1 MIHVLGKGGERTLSD
16 IITDVKQMVGA
27 SIYDNSFDVNIVIAI
42 NSALAVL
49 SDIGISE
56 ADNVCLEIGDTVKW
70 DELLE
75 GRTDIEY
82 IKSYIYLKV
91 KMLFDPPSSSALLDA
106 YNRQI
111 AEFEWRLN
119 TKQSVKKEE

>member
-1 MIHVLGKGGERTLSD
+1 MSD
-16 IITDVKQMVGA
+16 VITDVKQMVGA

-42 NSALAVL
+42 NSILAVL

-56 ADNVCLEIGDTVKW
+56 VDDTCLKVDDVMTW
-70 DELLE
+70 DELLK

-82 IKSYIYLKV
+82 IKSYIHLKV

-119 TKQSVKKEE
+119 TKQSVKKEEP

>member
-1 MIHVLGKGGERTLSD
+1 MTHVLGKGGERTLGD
-16 IITDVKQMVGA
+16 IITDIKQMLRA
-27 SIYDNSFDVNIVIAI
+27 SIYDDSFDVNIVIAI

-56 ADNVCLEIGDTVKW
+56 ADNVCLEIGDTVTW

>member
-1 MIHVLGKGGERTLSD
+1 MSD

-56 ADNVCLEIGDTVKW
+56 VDNTCLNVDDAMTW
-70 DELLE
+70 DELLK

-82 IKSYIYLKV
+82 IKSYIHLKV

-111 AEFEWRLN
+111 AEFEW
-119 TKQSVKKEE
+119 

>member
-1 MIHVLGKGGERTLSD
+1 MSD

-56 ADNVCLEIGDTVKW
+56 ADNVCLEIGDTVTW

-82 IKSYIYLKV
+82 IKTYIYLKV

-111 AEFEWRLN
+111 SEFEWRLN
-119 TKQSVKKEE
+119 TKQSAKKEE

>member
-1 MIHVLGKGGERTLSD
+1 MSD
-16 IITDVKQMVGA
+16 VITDVKQMVGA

-42 NSALAVL
+42 NSVLAVL

-56 ADNVCLEIGDTVKW
+56 VDNIRLDIGDIVSW
-70 DELLE
+70 DELLL

-82 IKSYIYLKV
+82 IKSYIQLKV

-111 AEFEWRLN
+111 EEFEWRLN

>member
-1 MIHVLGKGGERTLSD
+1 MDD
-16 IITDVKQMVGA
+16 IITDIKQMLGA
-27 SIYDNSFDVNIVIAI
+27 SIYDDSFDVNIVIAI

-56 ADNVCLEIGDTVKW
+56 ADNVCLEIGDTVTW

-82 IKSYIYLKV
+82 IKTYIYLKV

-119 TKQSVKKEE
+119 TKQSAKKEE

>member
-1 MIHVLGKGGERTLSD
+1 MTHVLGKGGERTLGD
-16 IITDVKQMVGA
+16 IITDIKQMLGA
-27 SIYDNSFDVNIVIAI
+27 SIYDDSFDVNIVIAI

-56 ADNVCLEIGDTVKW
+56 ADNVCLEIGDTVTW

>member
-1 MIHVLGKGGERTLSD
+1 MFNDVL
-16 IITDVKQMVGA
+16 TDVKQMVGA
-27 SIYDNSFDVNIVIAI
+27 SIYDDSFDVNIVIAI
-42 NSALAVL
+42 NSTLAVL

-56 ADNVCLEIGDTVKW
+56 VDDVRINIGDTKTW
-70 DELLE
+70 DELLG

-82 IKSYIYLKV
+82 VKSYIYLKV

-119 TKQSVKKEE
+119 TKQSAKKEE

>member
-1 MIHVLGKGGERTLSD
+1 MFGN

-27 SIYDNSFDVNIVIAI
+27 SIYDDSFDVNIVIAI

-56 ADNVCLEIGDTVKW
+56 VDDVCLEIGDTMTW

-82 IKSYIYLKV
+82 IKSYIQLKV

-119 TKQSVKKEE
+119 TKQSAKKEE

>member
-1 MIHVLGKGGERTLSD
+1 MGD
-16 IITDVKQMVGA
+16 IISDVKQMVGA

-56 ADNVCLEIGDTVKW
+56 VDNICLNVGDTVAWEDILK
-70 DELLE
+70 

-119 TKQSVKKEE
+119 TKQSVEKEES

>member
-1 MIHVLGKGGERTLSD
+1 MDD
-16 IITDVKQMVGA
+16 IITDVKQMLGA
-27 SIYDNSFDVNIVIAI
+27 SIYDDSFDVNIVIAI

-56 ADNVCLEIGDTVKW
+56 ADNVCLEIGDTATW
-70 DELLE
+70 DELLK

>member
-1 MIHVLGKGGERTLSD
+1 MSD

-27 SIYDNSFDVNIVIAI
+27 SIYDNSFDVSIVIAI
-42 NSALAVL
+42 NSALAIL

-56 ADNVCLEIGDTVKW
+56 VDDTCLNVDDVMTW

-91 KMLFDPPSSSALLDA
+91 KMLFDPPSSPALLDA

-111 AEFEWRLN
+111 AEFEWRLS

>member
-1 MIHVLGKGGERTLSD
+1 MFNDVL
-16 IITDVKQMVGA
+16 TDVKQMVGA
-27 SIYDNSFDVNIVIAI
+27 SIYDDSFDVNIVIAI

-56 ADNVCLEIGDTVKW
+56 VDDVRINIGDTKTW
-70 DELLE
+70 DELLG

-119 TKQSVKKEE
+119 TKQSAKKEE

>member
-1 MIHVLGKGGERTLSD
+1 MFGNV
-16 IITDVKQMVGA
+16 ITDVKQMVGA
-27 SIYDNSFDVNIVIAI
+27 SIYDDSFDVNIVISI

-56 ADNVCLEIGDTVKW
+56 VDDVSLKIGDTMTW
-70 DELLE
+70 DELLD
-75 GRTDIEY
+75 GRSDIEY
-82 IKSYIYLKV
+82 IKSYVQLKV

-111 AEFEWRLN
+111 EEFEWRLS
-119 TKQSVKKEE
+119 TKQSANKEEG

>member
-1 MIHVLGKGGERTLSD
+1 MTHVLGKGGERTLGD
-16 IITDVKQMVGA
+16 IITDVKQMLGA
-27 SIYDNSFDVNIVIAI
+27 SIYDDSFDVNIVIAI

-56 ADNVCLEIGDTVKW
+56 ADNVCLEIGDTVTW

-82 IKSYIYLKV
+82 IKTYIYLKV

-119 TKQSVKKEE
+119 TKQSKV

>member
-1 MIHVLGKGGERTLSD
+1 MFGDV
-16 IITDVKQMVGA
+16 ITDVKQMVGA
-27 SIYDNSFDVNIVIAI
+27 SIYDDSFDVNIVISI

-56 ADNVCLEIGDTVKW
+56 VDNVSLKIGDTMTW
-70 DELLE
+70 DELLK

-82 IKSYIYLKV
+82 IKSYIQLKV
-91 KMLFDPPSSSALLDA
+91 KMLFDPPSSAALLDA

-111 AEFEWRLN
+111 QEFEWRLN

>member
-1 MIHVLGKGGERTLSD
+1 MFNDVL
-16 IITDVKQMVGA
+16 TDVKQMVGA
-27 SIYDNSFDVNIVIAI
+27 SIYDDSFDVNIVIAI
-42 NSALAVL
+42 NSVLAVL

-56 ADNVCLEIGDTVKW
+56 VDDTCLNVDDVMTW
-70 DELLE
+70 DELLK
-75 GRTDIEY
+75 GRTDIKY
-82 IKSYIYLKV
+82 IKSYIHLKV

>member
-1 MIHVLGKGGERTLSD
+1 MDD
-16 IITDVKQMVGA
+16 IITDVKQMLGA

-56 ADNVCLEIGDTVKW
+56 ADNVCLEIGDTATW
-70 DELLE
+70 DDLLQ

-119 TKQSVKKEE
+119 TKQSAKKEEW

>member
-1 MIHVLGKGGERTLSD
+1 MSD

-56 ADNVCLEIGDTVKW
+56 VDDTCLNVDDVMKW
-70 DELLE
+70 DELLK

-82 IKSYIYLKV
+82 IKSYIHLKV

-111 AEFEWRLN
+111 AEFEWRLS

>member
-1 MIHVLGKGGERTLSD
+1 MTHVLGNGGERTLGD
-16 IITDVKQMVGA
+16 IITDVKQMLGA
-27 SIYDNSFDVNIVIAI
+27 SIYDDSFDVNIVIAI

-56 ADNVCLEIGDTVKW
+56 ADNVCLEIGDTVTW

-82 IKSYIYLKV
+82 IKTYIYLKV

-119 TKQSVKKEE
+119 TKQSKV

>member
-1 MIHVLGKGGERTLSD
+1 MTHVLGKGGERTLGD
-16 IITDVKQMVGA
+16 IITDVKQMLGA
-27 SIYDNSFDVNIVIAI
+27 SIYDDSFDVNIVIAI

-56 ADNVCLEIGDTVKW
+56 ADNVCLEIGDTVTW

-82 IKSYIYLKV
+82 IKTYIYLKV

>member
-1 MIHVLGKGGERTLSD
+1 
-16 IITDVKQMVGA
+16 MVGA

-42 NSALAVL
+42 NSVLAVL

-56 ADNVCLEIGDTVKW
+56 VDNVCLDIGDTITW
-70 DELLE
+70 DALLE

-82 IKSYIYLKV
+82 IKSYVYLKV
-91 KMLFDPPSSSALLDA
+91 KMLFDPPSSAALLDA

-119 TKQSVKKEE
+119 TKQSVKKEES

>member
-1 MIHVLGKGGERTLSD
+1 MFGNV
-16 IITDVKQMVGA
+16 ITDVKQMVGA
-27 SIYDNSFDVNIVIAI
+27 SIYDDSFDVNIVISI

-56 ADNVCLEIGDTVKW
+56 VDDVSLKIGDTMTW
-70 DELLE
+70 DELLD
-75 GRTDIEY
+75 GRSDIEY

-119 TKQSVKKEE
+119 TKQSAKKEEW

>member
-1 MIHVLGKGGERTLSD
+1 MSD

-56 ADNVCLEIGDTVKW
+56 VDNTCLNVDDAMTW
-70 DELLE
+70 DELLK

-82 IKSYIYLKV
+82 IKSYIHLKV

-111 AEFEWRLN
+111 AEFEWRLS

>member
-1 MIHVLGKGGERTLSD
+1 MTHVLGKGGERTLGD
-16 IITDVKQMVGA
+16 IITDIKQMLGA
-27 SIYDNSFDVNIVIAI
+27 SIYDDSFDVNIVIAI

-56 ADNVCLEIGDTVKW
+56 ADNVCLEIGDTATW
-70 DELLE
+70 DELLQ

>member
-1 MIHVLGKGGERTLSD
+1 MDD
-16 IITDVKQMVGA
+16 IITDVKQMLGA
-27 SIYDNSFDVNIVIAI
+27 SIYDDSFDVNIVIAI
-42 NSALAVL
+42 NSVLAVL

-56 ADNVCLEIGDTVKW
+56 ADNVCLEIGDTATW
-70 DELLE
+70 DDLLK

-119 TKQSVKKEE
+119 TKQSVKKED

>member
-1 MIHVLGKGGERTLSD
+1 MFNDVL
-16 IITDVKQMVGA
+16 TDVKQMVGA
-27 SIYDNSFDVNIVIAI
+27 SIYDDSFDVNIVIAI

-56 ADNVCLEIGDTVKW
+56 VDDVRINIGDTKTW
-70 DELLE
+70 DELLG

>member
-1 MIHVLGKGGERTLSD
+1 MFNDVL
-16 IITDVKQMVGA
+16 TDVKQMVGA
-27 SIYDNSFDVNIVIAI
+27 SIYDDSFDANIVIAI

-56 ADNVCLEIGDTVKW
+56 VDDVRINIGDTKTW
-70 DELLE
+70 DELLK

-82 IKSYIYLKV
+82 IKSYIHLKV

-111 AEFEWRLN
+111 EEFEWRLN
-119 TKQSVKKEE
+119 TKQSAKKEE